1 MRFSC
6 DSKELTEAVLTV
18 IRVMAV
24 RTPREILQG
33 IHLDADEEGL
43 FVTASDGNM
52 TSVCRINAV
61 IETDGCAVL
70 PGRLLSDILRK
81 LPAGQ
86 MQASLNERF
95 VLTIRCRGSRFNI
108 AGKSAE
114 EYPLPEQGG
123 FQQEINMPEPMLKE
137 IIHQTSFAVPLEDQ
151 RVVLTGGYLNLF
163 QGSLDMVGLDGFRM
177 AVRNVKI
184 SDVST
189 ECKAIIPKKA
199 MDEIERLMGDE
210 EDKLASLSF
219 SANRLMLKTEKVT
232 FYTSLIEGQYIDY
245 KRVIPTECNLLAT
258 VDTQQFADA
267 VERVALIARSGRGN
281 LIRLDITQNQ
291 IVFSAASEEGDVR
304 EELGAQTLG
313 IDMTIS
319 FNVKYLSEIAR
330 VVTGKEIQLKFGSSV
345 SPCVICPPHG
355 SEYTFLVLPVR
366 TNA

>member
-70 PGRLLSDILRK
+70 PGRLLSDILRN

-86 MQASLNERF
+86 MQ
-95 VLTIRCRGSRFNI
+95 
-108 AGKSAE
+108 
-114 EYPLPEQGG
+114 G

-137 IIHQTSFAVPLEDQ
+137 LIHQTSFAVPLEDQ

-232 FYTSLIEGQYIDY
+232 FYTSLI
-245 KRVIPTECNLLAT
+245 
-258 VDTQQFADA
+258 
-267 VERVALIARSGRGN
+267 
-281 LIRLDITQNQ
+281 
-291 IVFSAASEEGDVR
+291 
-304 EELGAQTLG
+304 
-313 IDMTIS
+313 
-319 FNVKYLSEIAR
+319 
-330 VVTGKEIQLKFGSSV
+330 
-345 SPCVICPPHG
+345 
-355 SEYTFLVLPVR
+355 
-366 TNA
+366 